1 MKKLILLMLAG
12 LVVTGCATQDANEQ
26 GKAAVEQR
34 DLLETQRKAEDEE
47 ARRRAQAA
55 KDQEEVN
62 RKLDEERRRQAET
75 EAKAKSDAEIKA
87 LENPAVVQS
96 ALAKDAKS
104 MLQDPSS
111 PIAKRSVYYD
121 FDRYDIRE
129 EFNPLVEAHANFLT
143 ENKAL
148 KIRVEGN
155 CDERGSTEYNL
166 ALGQRRADSVK
177 RALTVLGVP
186 ANRIEAVSYGEE
198 KPKAT
203 GQDEDSYAE
212 NRRSDIVYPSNE

>member
-129 EFNPLVEAHANFLT
+129 EFNPLVEAHANFLA
-143 ENKAL
+143 ENKSL